1 LSRQFTPSPCK
12 TKNERKKRNLKE
24 RQRLERQ
31 RIEFEHNTSR
41 GYKVVNT
48 SWLSLSI
55 LPFKADMIR
64 SFMIL
69 LNKPI
74 LKGELQRRLELAFGD
89 LECLKK

>member
-1 LSRQFTPSPCK
+1 LSRQFTPEPCK
-12 TKNERKKRNLKE
+12 IKNERKTRNLKE

-31 RIEFEHNTSR
+31 RIEFDVNASR
-41 GYKVVNT
+41 AYKIVNT

-55 LPFKADMIR
+55 LPFKANMIQ

-74 LKGELQRRLELAFGD
+74 LKSELERRLELAFGD
-89 LECLKK
+89 LKCLKK